1 MIRSMT
7 AYARQD
13 ARGEWGT
20 LTWELRSV
28 NHRYLE
34 PVFRIPE
41 ALRDIE
47 PALRDSL
54 RRYVQRGK
62 LECQLKFQQESQSTG
77 SFSVNLDLAN
87 ELNHAVNQIN
97 RLLDN
102 PAHIDAFDFINWPGV
117 MVTEETDL
125 EPVKEEAI
133 SLFNQALGQLVTT
146 REREGGRIHPMLDD
160 RLDSI
165 AEIVEKVREKLPH
178 ILERQNEA
186 LRSRFE
192 ELRLDIDP
200 GRLEQE
206 MVMLAQKAD
215 VAEELD
221 RLEAHVHEVKEV
233 LAKKEPVG
241 RRLDFLMQE
250 LNREANTLSSKS
262 LVTETTQFA
271 VELKVLIEQMR
282 EQVQNI
288 E

>member
-47 PALRDSL
+47 PALRDRL
-54 RRYVQRGK
+54 RHYVQRGK
-62 LECQLKFQQESQSTG
+62 LECQLKFQPEAQGSG
-77 SFSVNLDLAN
+77 SFSVNVELAA

-102 PAHIDAFDFINWPGV
+102 PAHINAFDFINWPGV
-117 MVTEETDL
+117 MVSEETDL
-125 EPVKEEAI
+125 EPVKEEAVN
-133 SLFNQALGQLVTT
+133 LFNQALSQLVDT

-160 RLDSI
+160 RLNSI
-165 AEIVEKVREKLPH
+165 AGIVEKVREKMPH

-186 LRSRFE
+186 LKSRFE
-192 ELRLDIDP
+192 ELQLDVDP
-200 GRLEQE
+200 TRLEQE
-206 MVMLAQKAD
+206 LVMVSQKAD

-221 RLEAHVHEVKEV
+221 RLEAHVHEVKDV
-233 LAKKEPVG
+233 LTKKEPVG

>member
-34 PVFRIPE
+34 PMFRIPE

-54 RRYVQRGK
+54 RQHVQRGK
-62 LECQLKFQQESQSTG
+62 LECQLKYQPEASAAG
-77 SFSVNLDLAN
+77 SIQVNVDLAA
-87 ELNHAVNQIN
+87 ELNQAVGQIN

-102 PAHIDAFDFINWPGV
+102 PAHINAFDFMNWPGV
-117 MVTEETDL
+117 LISEEADL

-133 SLFNQALGQLVTT
+133 SVFVQALGQLVST
-146 REREGGRIHPMLDD
+146 REREGGRIRPMLEE
-160 RLDSI
+160 RLNSI
-165 AEIVEKVREKLPH
+165 AAIVEKVREKMPI

-192 ELRLDIDP
+192 ELQLDVDST
-200 GRLEQE
+200 RLEQE
-206 MVMLAQKAD
+206 LVMLSQKAD

-221 RLEAHVHEVKEV
+221 RLDAHVHEVKEV
-233 LAKKEPVG
+233 LGKKEPIG

-262 LVTETTQFA
+262 LVTETTQFS

-282 EQVQNI
+282 EQIQNI